1 MPEKRAPRQV
11 GTTDELAA
19 RILGA
24 LEVAIESSE
33 WDAAEHLLL
42 ALEVLNKRHACARLL
57 DDAYGLVA
65 RHARRCR

>member
-1 MPEKRAPRQV
+1 MARQNAPIAPSDKL
-11 GTTDELAA
+11 GTL
-19 RILGA
+19 ILGA

-42 ALEVLNKRHACARLL
+42 ALEVLSKRHACARLL

-65 RHARRCR
+65 RHARHCR